1 MFSDRSALDIL
12 NEHKTELDKEN
23 DYHIPVM
30 ATTKFSTGIKLV
42 IHVLYILFHCWD
54 FYGLKLYQEKTL
66 HVQLV
71 QIDKNCIQRLGIVI
85 LRIHLFN

>member
-42 IHVLYILFHCWD
+42 MLYILFLWTKASSKKNCACAIGTD
-54 FYGLKLYQEKTL
+54 RQ
-66 HVQLV
+66 
-71 QIDKNCIQRLGIVI
+71 NCIQRLDIGI
-85 LRIHLFN
+85 LRIHLLN

>member
-23 DYHIPVM
+23 DYNIPVM

-42 IHVLYILFHCWD
+42 MLYILFYCKD
-54 FYGLKLYQEKTL
+54 FYGLKLHQRKTV

-71 QIDKNCIQRLGIVI
+71 QIDKIALLQRHGIVM
-85 LRIHLFN
+85 IHLFN